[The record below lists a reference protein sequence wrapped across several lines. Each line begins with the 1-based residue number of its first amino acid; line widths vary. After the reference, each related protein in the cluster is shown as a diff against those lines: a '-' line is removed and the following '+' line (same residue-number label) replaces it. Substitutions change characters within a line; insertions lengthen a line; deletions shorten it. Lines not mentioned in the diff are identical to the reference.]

1 MNLFINAISKNS
13 YLALFNEK
21 REILK
26 EKYFEIKWNESS
38 LLLPTIETFLKE
50 NNLSFFDLKNIVVV
64 NGPWSFTGVRTIV
77 LVVNTISF
85 IIDNSKW
92 NINLTPVS
100 YFDLF
105 DNYPIIKSSSKRDS
119 FFKKSSLSNIEIIYN
134 NELESL
140 LQREN
145 IKIIYGEWDIK
156 NVEIIEKIDYCDIIK
171 NINLKSFP
179 RIEALYLK
187 KPNIC

>member
-1 MNLFINAISKNS
+1 
-13 YLALFNEK
+13 
-21 REILK
+21 
-26 EKYFEIKWNESS
+26 
-38 LLLPTIETFLKE
+38 
-50 NNLSFFDLKNIVVV
+50 LKNIVVV